1 MPTLNWIGKEKVIN
15 HHMDVP
21 YRVLEKKYSYGVDSQ
36 TTEDDHSENMV
47 IHGDNLEAL
56 KSLMPRYE
64 GKIRCIYIDP
74 PYNTG
79 NENWIYNDNVNDPKM
94 KKWLGEVVGKEGE
107 DLSRHDKWL
116 CMMYPR
122 LRLLQKLLA
131 EDGAIFISIDNSE
144 SANLKLMCDEIFG
157 CTNYVDTISWF
168 KKASPSNDAKY
179 FSNDIEYILI
189 YAKKKDAWQPNR
201 LPLTEKQLKYYQN
214 PDNDERGEWNSA
226 TYTCN
231 KSNKERPNLYY
242 PIQNPFTGELVFPS
256 PTAVWKYSKEQTEI
270 YQAEGRLFWGKDG
283 SAKYPRY
290 KKFLFEH
297 DGVVNRT
304 LWHYDDVNHTQGA
317 SSELKELG
325 IIGFSTPKPSQLIQR
340 IIQIATDRD
349 SIVLDSFAGSGTT
362 AHAVL
367 SMNKSDNGNRK
378 FFLIDMEEYADSITA
393 ERVKRVIDGY
403 GDDKKKTE
411 GTGGSFSYYE
421 LGERLLLENG
431 NLNPS
436 ASQDKIRE
444 YIWYMETR
452 TAYRTN
458 EHSDT
463 KYYLSQYNGTAYYFY
478 YEKEQV
484 TNLDNDFLAEIKTK
498 ASRYVI
504 YADSCSI
511 SDEKMQ
517 KYNITFKK
525 IPRDI
530 VRL

>member
-231 KSNKERPNLYY
+231 KSNKERPNLYFQALRQFGN
-242 PIQNPFTGELVFPS
+242 IQKNRQKYIRQKGGCSGEKMEV
-256 PTAVWKYSKEQTEI
+256 QNI
-270 YQAEGRLFWGKDG
+270 
-283 SAKYPRY
+283 
-290 KKFLFEH
+290 
-297 DGVVNRT
+297 
-304 LWHYDDVNHTQGA
+304 QGT
-317 SSELKELG
+317 K
-325 IIGFSTPKPSQLIQR
+325 
-340 IIQIATDRD
+340 
-349 SIVLDSFAGSGTT
+349 SFY
-362 AHAVL
+362 L
-367 SMNKSDNGNRK
+367 SMTV
-378 FFLIDMEEYADSITA
+378 L
-393 ERVKRVIDGY
+393 
-403 GDDKKKTE
+403 
-411 GTGGSFSYYE
+411 
-421 LGERLLLENG
+421 
-431 NLNPS
+431 
-436 ASQDKIRE
+436 
-444 YIWYMETR
+444 
-452 TAYRTN
+452 
-458 EHSDT
+458 
-463 KYYLSQYNGTAYYFY
+463 
-478 YEKEQV
+478 
-484 TNLDNDFLAEIKTK
+484 
-498 ASRYVI
+498 
-504 YADSCSI
+504 
-511 SDEKMQ
+511 
-517 KYNITFKK
+517 
-525 IPRDI
+525 
-530 VRL
+530 